1 MLAQEMLAILM
12 TAIAIL
18 YTERGKSRRMNRNVN
33 SGDWA
38 GKCSEAH
45 PHFPLPACTLQ
56 NVFVFFFPNKH
67 TKLFFYAFKFSG
79 KRTEVEN
86 FSRAVFT
93 LNSRLYPL
101 VSD

>member
-45 PHFPLPACTLQ
+45 PHFPPSSLYTAKC
-56 NVFVFFFPNKH
+56 FFSNKH
-67 TKLFFYAFKFSG
+67 TKFFYYAFKFSG
-79 KRTEVEN
+79 KRTEGEN

>member
-45 PHFPLPACTLQ
+45 PHFPPSSLYTAKC
-56 NVFVFFFPNKH
+56 FFFFPNKH
-67 TKLFFYAFKFSG
+67 TKLFYYAFKFSG